1 MDGVSLPQT
10 YLTGHAKEEI
20 LRLQIR
26 GLRQI
31 TPLETVETIM
41 LQIEMN
47 SDWLKLNKKKNSSE
61 YKAKCPRAKI
71 LTKRVRCSVWLE
83 MSNSQKEHI
92 EVSNILK
99 ISVYRAYIERNTTI
113 QKLQNLLR
121 NV

>member
-10 YLTGHAKEEI
+10 YLTGHAKEEV

-31 TPLETVETIM
+31 TPLETVETIT

-47 SDWLKLNKKKNSSE
+47 SNWLKLNKKNSSK

-71 LTKRVRCSVWLE
+71 LTKRARCSVCL
-83 MSNSQKEHI
+83 SYSQKEQI
-92 EVSNILK
+92 ELSNILK
-99 ISVYRAYIERNTTI
+99 ISVYLAYIERNTTI
-113 QKLQNLLR
+113 QKLQNLL
-121 NV
+121 

>member
-1 MDGVSLPQT
+1 MDCVTDGVSLPQT
-10 YLTGHAKEEI
+10 YLTGHAKEEV

-31 TPLETVETIM
+31 TPLETVETIT

-47 SDWLKLNKKKNSSE
+47 SNWLKLNKKNSSK

-92 EVSNILK
+92 ELSNILK

-113 QKLQNLLR
+113 QKLQNLL
-121 NV
+121 

>member
-10 YLTGHAKEEI
+10 YLTGHAKEEV

-31 TPLETVETIM
+31 TPLETVETIT

-47 SDWLKLNKKKNSSE
+47 LDWLKLNKNNSSK

-92 EVSNILK
+92 ELSNILK

>member
-10 YLTGHAKEEI
+10 YLTGHAKEEV

-31 TPLETVETIM
+31 TPLETVETIT

-47 SDWLKLNKKKNSSE
+47 SNWLKLNKKNSSK

-71 LTKRVRCSVWLE
+71 LTKRVRWSVCLE
-83 MSNSQKEHI
+83 MSYSQKERI
-92 EVSNILK
+92 EFSNFLK
-99 ISVYRAYIERNTTI
+99 ISVYLACI
-113 QKLQNLLR
+113 
-121 NV
+121 